1 MIVDKIHVTGDL
13 RVERRFADINGKTYG
28 YLYSEPDTGVCKATI
43 FLLHGFPDLSMG
55 WRYQIPMLT
64 DMGLR
69 VIAPDCLGYGRT
81 DAPEDPHH
89 YSHKSCANDIKELA
103 FQLGIPKIMIAG
115 HDWGAAL
122 AYRVA
127 LWHPE
132 LVTHIITVCVPYAAP
147 TRRYFPLKDM
157 VERIAPHFYYQ
168 LQFISGELNKYVET
182 KEDIKRFLSAM
193 YGGRTPENE
202 MAFDAELGILPDKLA
217 RVLPSEL
224 LSEEELEYYAEEFS
238 RNGFHGPFNWYRTR
252 EINYREEIAILNQR
266 ITAPV
271 LFIQALRDTALPAHL
286 GRGMTRT
293 IPHMTFKQINTSHW
307 ALWEK
312 PEEVNEIIAWW
323 LDEVVF
329 RDPRMF
335 KL

>member
-1 MIVDKIHVTGDL
+1 MIVDKIHVTDDL
-13 RVERRFADINGKTYG
+13 RVERRFADINGKTY
-28 YLYSEPDTGVCKATI
+28 
-43 FLLHGFPDLSMG
+43 
-55 WRYQIPMLT
+55 
-64 DMGLR
+64 
-69 VIAPDCLGYGRT
+69 
-81 DAPEDPHH
+81 
-89 YSHKSCANDIKELA
+89 
-103 FQLGIPKIMIAG
+103 
-115 HDWGAAL
+115 
-122 AYRVA
+122 A

-147 TRRYFPLKDM
+147 TRRYFRLKDM
-157 VERIAPHFYYQ
+157 VEKIAPHFYYQ
-168 LQFISGELNKYVET
+168 LQFISGELDKYVQT

-224 LSEEELEYYAEEFS
+224 LSEESFQELEYYAEEFS

-252 EINYREEIAILNQR
+252 EINYREELAILNKH

-312 PEEVNEIIAWW
+312 PGEVNEIIAWW
-323 LDEVVF
+323 LEEVVF